1 MYLDALVRVPQVKG
15 KITFRTKGNTTYVEF
30 ENERVYL
37 PEKKYTVVNR
47 KTIGKLSG
55 TDNRFMQPNENFLRF
70 FPEVELPEERDRTSR
85 SCGLRIGTWI
95 VIRRLLMTISFRNCW
110 GDICQERTSDCSL
123 ILQHTQSL
131 KKIIGLSITLHMHT
145 ATRCSLTV

>member
-85 SCGLRIGTWI
+85 SCGLRIGKMCIRDRYHTFHFPLLNGQDSWI
-95 VIRRLLMTISFRNCW
+95 L
-110 GDICQERTSDCSL
+110 
-123 ILQHTQSL
+123 
-131 KKIIGLSITLHMHT
+131 
-145 ATRCSLTV
+145 

>member
-55 TDNRFMQPNENFLRF
+55 TDNRFMQPNENFFRF
-70 FPEVELPEERDRTSR
+70 FPEV
-85 SCGLRIGTWI
+85 SCLRKETEHQGAVGL
-95 VIRRLLMTISFRNCW
+95 
-110 GDICQERTSDCSL
+110 
-123 ILQHTQSL
+123 
-131 KKIIGLSITLHMHT
+131 GLAHGL
-145 ATRCSLTV
+145 